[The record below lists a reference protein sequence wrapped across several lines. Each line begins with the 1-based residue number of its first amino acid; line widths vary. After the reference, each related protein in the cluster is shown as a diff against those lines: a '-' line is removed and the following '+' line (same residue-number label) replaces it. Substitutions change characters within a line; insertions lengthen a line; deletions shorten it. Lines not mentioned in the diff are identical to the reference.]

1 VHVIL
6 GGAFNGKRAYVEKML
21 HVGGK
26 HQVEWIDAASE
37 TQVLSPNTE
46 VIVVYGVEH
55 IAEPNLGILL
65 LQLEQWDEVV
75 EVIVIATEIGRGIVP
90 MEASMRKL
98 RDDVGRFYQQL
109 FTKADSVTRI
119 WYGISQT
126 IKGDGLD
133 ENLYKNGR

>member
-1 VHVIL
+1 MHVIF
-6 GGAFNGKRAYVEKML
+6 GGAFNGKRAYVEQRVQGRNVQWL
-21 HVGGK
+21 DAESDAHVF
-26 HQVEWIDAASE
+26 
-37 TQVLSPNTE
+37 LPNME
-46 VIVVYGVEH
+46 VIVVFGVE
-55 IAEPNLGILL
+55 NLLEHKSVELL
-65 LQLEQWDEVV
+65 EKMEQWEEQA

-126 IKGDGLD
+126 IKGDGQI
-133 ENLYKNGR
+133 ENLH